1 MTKKEL
7 KKLAK
12 EIANYERTYQ
22 NTSDYE
28 LKERAREKIT
38 ELSEKVYDLN
48 DLVILDSFIQDYL
61 N

>member
-12 EIANYERTYQ
+12 EIANYERTFQ
-22 NTSDYE
+22 NTSDRDT
-28 LKERAREKIT
+28 KERAREKIT

-48 DLVILDSFIQDYL
+48 DLMILDSFIQDFL